1 MKAVVIFIEK
11 KQKYQQMLL
20 VELNLIDPKKIYTM
34 TTKGSTKEAGIEKQV
49 EYRKC
54 INPAKRK

>member
-1 MKAVVIFIEK
+1 
-11 KQKYQQMLL
+11 MLL
-20 VELNLIDPKKIYTM
+20 VELNLQIFKRYTYTM
-34 TTKGSTKEAGIEKQV
+34 MTTEGSKEEVGKEKQV